1 MKKSYSHIKIIQPKT
16 VIPEGMYV
24 YQRNLEDNLAES
36 NLAMQRVEPQEV
48 SQRHLDS
55 LINSTTLTGAGI
67 IGETASIIAMQNA
80 INSGNSKA
88 ALGYCALATGAGI
101 YNIYQASKL
110 AENPI
115 VHSFISKVKGVLK
128 IPSSPVYDNTLLNL
142 NNRIKQDK

>member
-67 IGETASIIAMQNA
+67 IGETASIIA
-80 INSGNSKA
+80 IDRKS
-88 ALGYCALATGAGI
+88 
-101 YNIYQASKL
+101 
-110 AENPI
+110 
-115 VHSFISKVKGVLK
+115 VV
-128 IPSSPVYDNTLLNL
+128 
-142 NNRIKQDK
+142 